1 MSSTDVRRRA
11 LAGLLLGAGTTH
23 FAFPRVYEAVVPPAL
38 GSRRAW
44 VWGSGSAELAVGTAL
59 LARRPAHRRAAALAA
74 AGLFVAV
81 YPANLWM
88 TYAAVRDRRSRA
100 YVVATLVR
108 LPMQVPLVLAA
119 LSVARDVSRAA
130 PSPGR

>member
-1 MSSTDVRRRA
+1 
-11 LAGLLLGAGTTH
+11 
-23 FAFPRVYEAVVPPAL
+23 
-38 GSRRAW
+38 
-44 VWGSGSAELAVGTAL
+44 
-59 LARRPAHRRAAALAA
+59 
-74 AGLFVAV
+74 
-81 YPANLWM
+81 M